1 MSAPPGGKGKKHLEE
16 EHENH
21 ERWLVSYA
29 DMMTLLMALFIVMFA
44 ISQVDQKKFAELSG
58 GLAAGFGAPVSVL
71 PSATG
76 VLDESGILPVA
87 LDLKPTS
94 LPPATAT
101 RPAEDEPSTDV
112 EPAPNPGPPVD
123 VPTEAEIRAEAAL
136 EADALRALKERIR
149 AALAAKGLENSV
161 RFRLDDRGL
170 VISIVTD
177 EVLFP
182 SDRAELQP
190 QGQAVLDALSP
201 VMHALPNLLAVE
213 GHTNQAPV
221 QPKFYA
227 SDWDLSAARATS
239 VVRYLNEQDGIP
251 TNRLYAAGYGN
262 TRPLWPIDDATGRAI
277 NKRVEIVVVSN
288 ASALARGLLPSIAPD
303 LVDQIVP
310 TPG

>member
-1 MSAPPGGKGKKHLEE
+1 MSTHRGRKKAVHEE

-58 GLAAGFGAPVSVL
+58 GLAAGFGAPLSVL
-71 PSATG
+71 PASSG
-76 VLDESGILPVA
+76 VLDESGVLPVA
-87 LDLKPTS
+87 VDLAPTS
-94 LPPATAT
+94 LPPPEA
-101 RPAEDEPSTDV
+101 
-112 EPAPNPGPPVD
+112 PAPTAAASTGETTPTQPAGPAVD
-123 VPTEAEIRAEAAL
+123 VQTEAEVRAEAAA
-136 EADALRALKERIR
+136 EAADLRALKEQILQ
-149 AALAAKGLENSV
+149 ALAAKGLEGAV
-161 RFRLDDRGL
+161 RFRIDERGL

-201 VMHALPNLLAVE
+201 VMNALSNVLAVE

-221 QPKFYA
+221 KPKYYA

-239 VVRYLNEQDGIP
+239 VVRYLNEVDGIP
-251 TNRLYAAGYGN
+251 TTRLYAAGYGN
-262 TRPLWPIDDATGRAI
+262 TRPLWPIDDATGRAV
-277 NKRVEIVVVSN
+277 NKRVEIVVVSD
-288 ASALARGLLPSIAPD
+288 ASALARGLVPLIAPD
-303 LVDQIVP
+303 LTDAVGP
-310 TPG
+310 RRS